1 MRPFKRFLRIL
12 IPLAAVML
20 GGCSAPGLEAYA
32 SRSPQFVPEKFFNGP
47 LQAHGVVKNRSGEV
61 IRTFTAQLQGSW
73 KDGQGLLQ
81 EKFLFNDGEVQ
92 YRNWRMVPSTGAG
105 EYRTYQATAEDVI
118 GPGELEVAGN
128 AAFMRYTLEVPYGD
142 SKIQVAVKDR
152 MFLTT
157 DQVLIGESELTK
169 WGFRVGEIVLTI
181 FKSPPPDL

>member
-1 MRPFKRFLRIL
+1 MHPLKHFLRFL
-12 IPLAAVML
+12 IPFTVIIL
-20 GGCSAPGLEAYA
+20 GGCSAPGLDAYA
-32 SRSPQFVPEKFFNGP
+32 DRSPQFVPETFFNGP

-92 YRNWRMVPSTGAG
+92 YRNWRLVPTTGAG
-105 EYRTYQATAEDVI
+105 KYPTYQTTAEDVI
-118 GPGELEVAGN
+118 GPGELTVAGN

-142 SKIQVAVKDR
+142 SKIQVSVKDR
-152 MFLTT
+152 MYLTT

-181 FKSPPPDL
+181 FKSPPPNF